1 MRRDHDAAEGA
12 AMKVIASTDRAFKV
26 MVKRITTRS
35 NLQGGAV
42 ETTVRTILSA
52 VARGGDQALVRYTK
66 KYDKVSLKP
75 PQFRVSPEQ
84 VKEAYYQIRKEEG
97 DALRYAAQRIM
108 AFHERQRSKTWMYQD
123 NGATLGQ
130 VVVPLDAVGLYVP
143 GGKAVYPSSVLMCA
157 IPAKVAGVKRVVM
170 CTPAS
175 KVGISPYLLVAA
187 DIAGVD
193 EVYRIGGAQAIAA
206 MAYGTKTIARVDKI
220 VGPGNIFV
228 ARAKRLLYGTV
239 DIDMI
244 AGPSEL
250 LVIADEAANPV
261 HVAADLLCEA
271 EHDEEA
277 RVYLV
282 TTSDRLAKEVVRQ
295 VQDQLKRLN
304 RMKIVAKSL
313 ARYAVAF
320 VVASM
325 EEAIDLANDIA
336 PEHLTLS
343 VDRPFDYLEKVR
355 HAGALFLGRYTPPAV
370 ADYVAGPNHVLPTG
384 GTARF
389 FSPLSFD
396 DYVKK
401 SNIIAYSKEELVKVR
416 DHLSR
421 IAHMEG
427 LDAHAKSVESRQV

>member
-1 MRRDHDAAEGA
+1 
-12 AMKVIASTDRAFKV
+12 MKVISSADRAFKAT
-26 MVKRITTRS
+26 VKRITSRS

-42 ETTVRTILSA
+42 ETAVKTILNA
-52 VARGGDQALVRYTK
+52 VKRRGDQALVRYTK
-66 KYDKVSLKP
+66 KFDKVALKP
-75 PQFRVSPEQ
+75 PQFRISPEQ

-130 VVVPLDAVGLYVP
+130 VVMPLDAVGLYVP

-175 KVGISPYLLVAA
+175 KGGISPYLLVAA

-206 MAYGTKTIARVDKI
+206 MAYGTKTITRVDKI

-228 ARAKRLLYGTV
+228 ATAKRLLYGTV

-250 LVIADEAANPV
+250 LVIADEAANPS

-282 TTSDRLAKEVVRQ
+282 TTSDRLAKDVVRQ
-295 VQDQLKRLN
+295 VQEQLKRLK
-304 RMKIVAKSL
+304 REKIVAKSI
-313 ARYAVAF
+313 ARHAVAL

-396 DYVKK
+396 DYVRKT
-401 SNIIAYSKEELVKVR
+401 NIIAYSKEELTKVK

-421 IAHMEG
+421 IAQMEG
-427 LDAHAKSVESRQV
+427 LDAHAKSVESRYQ

>member
-1 MRRDHDAAEGA
+1 
-12 AMKVIASTDRAFKV
+12 MKVISSADRAFKAT
-26 MVKRITTRS
+26 VKRITSRS

-42 ETTVRTILSA
+42 ETAVKTILNA
-52 VARGGDQALVRYTK
+52 VERRGDQALVRYTK
-66 KYDKVSLKP
+66 KFDKVALKP
-75 PQFRVSPEQ
+75 PQFRISPEQ

-130 VVVPLDAVGLYVP
+130 VVMPLDAVGLYVP

-175 KVGISPYLLVAA
+175 KGGISPYLLVAA

-206 MAYGTKTIARVDKI
+206 MAYGTKTITRVDKI

-228 ARAKRLLYGTV
+228 ATAKRLLYGTV

-250 LVIADEAANPV
+250 LVIADEAANPS

-282 TTSDRLAKEVVRQ
+282 TTSDRLAKDVVRQ
-295 VQDQLKRLN
+295 MQEQLKRLK
-304 RMKIVAKSL
+304 REKIVAKSI
-313 ARYAVAF
+313 ARHAVAL
-320 VVASM
+320 VVTSM

-396 DYVKK
+396 DYVRKT
-401 SNIIAYSKEELVKVR
+401 NIIAYSKEELTKVK

-421 IAHMEG
+421 IAQMEG
-427 LDAHAKSVESRQV
+427 LDAHAKSVESRYQ

>member
-1 MRRDHDAAEGA
+1 
-12 AMKVIASTDRAFKV
+12 MKVIASTDRAFKV
-26 MVKRITTRS
+26 MLRRVTTRS
-35 NLQGGAV
+35 ILQGGAV
-42 ETTVRTILSA
+42 EASVKTILTA
-52 VARGGDQALVRYTK
+52 VARAGDQALVRYTRK
-66 KYDKVSLKP
+66 FDKVTLKP

-97 DALRYAAQRIM
+97 DALRFAAQRIM

-130 VVVPLDAVGLYVP
+130 VVMPLDAVGLYVP
-143 GGKAVYPSSVLMCA
+143 GGKAVYPSSVLMSA

-175 KVGISPYLLVAA
+175 KSGISPYLLVAA

-193 EVYRIGGAQAIAA
+193 EVYRIGGAQAVAA

-228 ARAKRLLYGTV
+228 ATAKRLLYGTV

-282 TTSDRLAKEVVRQ
+282 TTSERLAKEVVRQ
-295 VQDQLKRLN
+295 MQDQLKRLN
-304 RMKIVAKSL
+304 RIKLVAKSL
-313 ARYAVAF
+313 ARHAVAF
-320 VVASM
+320 VVGSM
-325 EEAIDLANDIA
+325 EEAIDLANAIA

-401 SNIIAYSKEELVKVR
+401 SNIIAYSKEELVKVK

-421 IAHMEG
+421 IAQMEG